1 MTTIKLA
8 HIEDLESLAPLFD
21 AYRVFYKQDSDL
33 ELAKHFLSNRLL
45 KSESVIFLA
54 KDDDRPVGFT
64 QLYKTFSSVSAQ
76 HSWILNDLYVRDDVR
91 GKGIG
96 EKLLKR
102 AQKFALDDDAKGLAL
117 ETGSDNPAQ
126 KLYEKL
132 GWEKETEYLHYF
144 WKVD

>member
-8 HIEDLESLAPLFD
+8 QIEDLDSLAPLFD

-54 KDDDRPVGFT
+54 KDDDRPLGFT

-76 HSWILNDLYVRDDVR
+76 HSWILNDLYVREDVR

-144 WKVD
+144 WNVD